1 EEHFEQVK
9 ALRQEGFMSTLP
21 VMGDMPE
28 IQSLKDI
35 TVILEAEKALRENK
49 EFNIDTTPLSDY
61 WKDLLRVIKVHFLLR
76 SHTSAHNELAR
87 QELTA
92 LNNQEYRFIFDGK
105 I

>member
-1 EEHFEQVK
+1 
-9 ALRQEGFMSTLP
+9 MSTLP

-49 EFNIDTTPLSDY
+49 EFDIDTMPLRDY
-61 WKDLLRVIKVHFLLR
+61 WKDLLRVIKTHFLLR
-76 SHTSAHNELAR
+76 SHTPEHDELAR